1 MKSLL
6 STSLIVCIAGLM
18 LPLQAGAVKPIPEK
32 IVLREIRDVDFGN
45 TLFYFFQRQYFSAI
59 IHLTVAQ
66 QRKTIPHHTDDAELL
81 LGGMYLSFGMHRE
94 AGRIFNRLITE
105 KVPLR
110 IRNRAWFYLAKIRYQ
125 RTLYPEAEQAI
136 GKIEGALPGLQE
148 NERRLLYAKILM
160 AQKRYAEADSYLS
173 ETNDKSIWS
182 VYIRY
187 NLAVSMIKQNNIER
201 GRELLQSIGR
211 LKAPGKELQ
220 AIRDQAN
227 LALGYSYILEKK
239 PAQAIEDLR
248 KVRLKGHLSN
258 KALLG
263 LGWAYDQQK
272 EYRKALLPWLEL
284 NKRNPLDSAV
294 QESFLATAYALGRLN
309 QDSRALDHYLTAIE
323 IYEGEVR
330 RLEDTIINI
339 SNGSFIQQIMAIQ
352 SQNEMGWFWEMENV
366 PVTPES
372 HYLINLLASNTFQES
387 LKNYRDLVLL
397 RNNLDSW
404 SKNIEAY
411 NTMLNTRSTAYS
423 ERLPVIRKNT
433 ERIKNGNLKKQR
445 DLYAGEYKRIILT
458 DDLTALANTVEK
470 QYLYK
475 LDKVGKLLGELTPR
489 HNMKAAEDKYRL
501 LRGVIKWN
509 IANEYGPRT
518 WQLKKDLKQLDAALE
533 IYESYSKGILSVEKN
548 APLRFEGYGSRIANL
563 RKHIDALLKQANT
576 TLTKQEKLIES
587 LAVYELRRQQD
598 RIDSYLTHAQ
608 FSVAQIQDKAS
619 HPDKEEQP

>member
-1 MKSLL
+1 MKFLL
-6 STSLIVCIAGLM
+6 STGLIACIAGLM
-18 LPLQAGAVKPIPEK
+18 LPLQAGAEKPIPEK

-59 IHLTVAQ
+59 IQLTVAQ
-66 QRKTIPHHTDDAELL
+66 QKKTLPHHADDAELL

-94 AGRIFNRLITE
+94 AGRIFNQLITE

-182 VYIRY
+182 VYTRY

-211 LKAPGKELQ
+211 LKAPGSELQ

-248 KVRLKGHLSN
+248 KVRLRGHLSN

-284 NKRNPLDSAV
+284 NKRNPLDPAV
-294 QESFLATAYALGRLN
+294 QESFLATAYALGKLN

-339 SNGSFIQQIMAIQ
+339 SNGSFIRQIMTIQ

-366 PVTPES
+366 PVTAES
-372 HYLINLLASNTFQES
+372 RYLISLLASNTFQES

-397 RNNLDSW
+397 RNNLESW

-411 NTMLNTRSTAYS
+411 NTMLNTRSAAYS
-423 ERLPVIRKNT
+423 ERLPVIRKNA
-433 ERIKNGNLKKQR
+433 ERIKSGNLKKQR

-458 DDLTALANTVEK
+458 DDLTALANTDEK

-475 LDKVGKLLGELTPR
+475 LNKVGKLLVKLAP
-489 HNMKAAEDKYRL
+489 HHDMKAAEDKYRL

-518 WQLKKDLKQLDAALE
+518 WQLKKDLKQLDAALQ
-533 IYESYSKGILSVEKN
+533 IYESYSKGILSAEKN
-548 APLRFEGYGSRIANL
+548 APLRFEGYGSRIAGL
-563 RKHIDALLKQANT
+563 RKHIDTLLKQANT
-576 TLTKQEKLIES
+576 TLGKQEKLIES